1 MTYIRTIGITTPLL
15 VVLLA
20 LLLGLGIAY
29 AASREISRD
38 IPGSITINIVSIEE
52 ILDFDRDG
60 SIDHLDLLAVSRKLN
75 TRAVGDVP
83 EDVNGDGVV
92 DVLDLAIVASYF
104 GRDVPV

>member
-1 MTYIRTIGITTPLL
+1 MTYIRTISITTPLT

-38 IPGSITINIVSIEE
+38 IPGSVTINIVSIEE
-52 ILDFDRDG
+52 ILDLERDG
-60 SIDHLDLLAVSRKLN
+60 SIDHLDLLAISRKLN
-75 TRAVGDVP
+75 TVGGVP

-92 DVLDLAIVASYF
+92 DVLDLAVVASYF
-104 GRDVPV
+104 GREVPA